1 MSSETPLISNLNM
14 LENIALIKEFHEHM
28 PTSQAQSIAKEYLQK
43 LGLAHIGS
51 YRANQCTSLE
61 LFYVMV
67 IRALM
72 PRTKDIL
79 IVTPLMLI
87 KKIDSMNA
95 IIETLEQ
102 LNDGKKKITIVDT
115 LSNKLYYKGCRC
127 NIIE

>member
-1 MSSETPLISNLNM
+1 M

-28 PTSQAQSIAKEYLQK
+28 PTSQAQNIAKEYLQK
-43 LGLAHIGS
+43 LELTRIAN

-72 PRTKDIL
+72 SQKKDIL

-87 KKIDSMNA
+87 KKIDTMNA

-102 LNDGKKKITIVDT
+102 FNNGEKNMTILDT
-115 LSNKLYYKGCRC
+115 LSNKFYYKGCRC